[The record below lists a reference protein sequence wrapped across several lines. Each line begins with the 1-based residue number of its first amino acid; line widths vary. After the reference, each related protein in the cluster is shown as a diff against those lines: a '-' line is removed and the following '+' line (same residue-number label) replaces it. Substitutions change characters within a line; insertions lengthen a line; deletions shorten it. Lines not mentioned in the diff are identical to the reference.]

1 MNTSSSSLDA
11 RAQPAARPARRVARR
26 PFHAVMA
33 CVMAA
38 VVVYGF
44 SRTIGANLLHPATPR
59 PVLLY
64 VHAAVFSAWL
74 LLFVVQSMLPLA
86 GRVAWHQRLGLAGA
100 AIGAAVPLMGIS
112 TAIVMYHFNAAQD
125 PHAPSSPAGLSVPLN
140 DMLSFAIAFGLAM
153 RWRRRPDFHR
163 RLMFIAMAC
172 LTVAA
177 FARFPERLVP
187 DPWWYLYVD
196 ALVVIGALRDLV
208 IDRRVHTVY
217 RVALPLLAA
226 GQALAMWL
234 MLAEPAPWVAAL
246 RALVG

>member
-86 GRVAWHQRLGLAGA
+86 GRVAWHRRLGVAAAWLGA
-100 AIGAAVPLMGIS
+100 AIPVLGLWTAV
-112 TAIVMYHFNAAQD
+112 AMYRYHLAQD

-140 DMLSFAIAFGLAM
+140 DMLSFALAFGLAI
-153 RWRRRPDFHR
+153 RWRRRPDLHR
-163 RLMFIAMAC
+163 RLMLIAMAC

-196 ALVVIGALRDLV
+196 ALVVAGALRDLV
-208 IDRRVHTVY
+208 VERRIHRVY
-217 RVALPLLAA
+217 LVVLPALAA

-246 RALVG
+246 RTLLG